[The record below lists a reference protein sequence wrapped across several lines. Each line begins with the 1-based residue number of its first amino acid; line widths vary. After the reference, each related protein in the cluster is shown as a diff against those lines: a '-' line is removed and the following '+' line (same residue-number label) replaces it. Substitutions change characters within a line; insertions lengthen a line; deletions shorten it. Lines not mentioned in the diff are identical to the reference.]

1 MTRIVDTTLRDGGC
15 RAHTGH
21 PAGAAPGV
29 AFTVREKVRIVDTTL
44 RDGEQAPGVAF
55 TVQEKV
61 RIAKLLDRLGVYQI
75 EAGTPIMGGLE
86 QQAITEVAGLQLRCR
101 VNSWNRLLLG
111 DLRASIACGVRDV
124 HISCP
129 VSEIQIGYK
138 LRRSRLWALDTLRRA
153 IRYALDYGL
162 RVTVGAEDASRADPA
177 FLLEVGLLAQEL
189 GVERLRYCDTVSV
202 LQPFDVVDRLVWL
215 QERISLPMEFHG
227 HNDFGLATAN
237 SLAAVRAGIG
247 YMDTTIGGLGE
258 RAGNTSLEEFSAA
271 LQGVCGYDLQL
282 DHRVLQ
288 LLGRYVARAA
298 GRTGWHCYLE
308 LVDSIQA
315 S

>member
-1 MTRIVDTTLRDGGC
+1 MIRI
-15 RAHTGH
+15 
-21 PAGAAPGV
+21 
-29 AFTVREKVRIVDTTL
+29 IDTTL

-86 QQAITEVAGLQLRCR
+86 QQAVAEIASLRLQCR

-111 DLRASIACGVRDV
+111 DLRASVACGVRDV

-129 VSEIQIGYK
+129 VSDIQIGCK
-138 LRRSRLWALDTLRRA
+138 LRRGHLWVLDTLKRA
-153 IRYALDYGL
+153 IRYAFDYGL

-177 FLLEVGLLAQEL
+177 FLLEVGLIVQEL

-202 LQPFDVVDRLVWL
+202 MQPFEVVSRLDWL
-215 QERISLPMEFHG
+215 QERISLPIEFHG

-237 SLAAVRAGIG
+237 ALAAVKAGIG
-247 YMDTTIGGLGE
+247 YVDTTIGGIGE

-271 LQGVCGYDLQL
+271 LQGICGYDLQL

-288 LLGRYVARAA
+288 LLGKYVARTA
-298 GRTGWHCYLE
+298 GRTGWRFILK
-308 LVDSIQA
+308 LANNIQA